1 MTAYRLLKPGPHP
14 VDELRG
20 DVDLFEAHN
29 LSRIANAVLGGAL
42 KHGDYLRGMTG
53 ATEFRKG
60 PNLLLAPLAVH
71 AGSHQE
77 LSLPPLPRESLV
89 EGCHLSTEHFE
100 LTEVGGR

>member
-1 MTAYRLLKPGPHP
+1 MPIEYPTPPHADP

-53 ATEFRKG
+53 ATEFRKCVG
-60 PNLLLAPLAVH
+60 P
-71 AGSHQE
+71 
-77 LSLPPLPRESLV
+77 RK
-89 EGCHLSTEHFE
+89 
-100 LTEVGGR
+100 GGLMLC